1 MKNKDKICD
10 AFDNLNKELDA
21 KLTNDSG
28 ASANLDQD
36 SIDIDAIENS
46 IMDKI
51 EKMIDNKLG
60 SLAIDNKVNDIENP
74 IQDSLEN
81 EKGDETDEN

>member
-1 MKNKDKICD
+1 MKNKDKICE
-10 AFDNLNKELDA
+10 AFDALSKEIDA

-28 ASANLDQD
+28 ANANFDQE

-60 SLAIDNKVNDIENP
+60 SLAIDNKINEDESIE
-74 IQDSLEN
+74 QTHDDEN
-81 EKGDETDEN
+81 KGDENNED